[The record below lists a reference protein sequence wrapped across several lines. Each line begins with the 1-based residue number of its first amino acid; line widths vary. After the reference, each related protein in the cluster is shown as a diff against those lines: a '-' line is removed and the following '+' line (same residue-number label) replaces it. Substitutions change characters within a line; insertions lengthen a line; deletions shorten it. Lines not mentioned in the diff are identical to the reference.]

1 MSVTR
6 NDSLGDFKQ
15 FLKNHPLLVKEV
27 RRGIYSWQ
35 EIYEEWYLLG
45 EENEV
50 WDRFRNGDVTR
61 IDDEKKQESADKAVL
76 SSLFDALKS
85 VDVQS
90 MQKHVTN
97 LSQALGTI
105 SGVISQF
112 QTTSDTQEADDK
124 KKSKSKSSSFRRD

>member
-124 KKSKSKSSSFRRD
+124 KKSKPKSSSLRRD